1 MKNIINV
8 LFCAIFL
15 FWWLKMFFLC
25 FHIFFLQEGASF
37 DAYFAAVL
45 RTQYFWYLY
54 RSFYCKI
61 KTIKYMYICI
71 HLFSFHLFFICLKN
85 RCIYGKIKTNSSH
98 MCIYVMSVFGNTN
111 FQNFDNTFIC
121 EHVFINRW
129 YNNTL
134 ISHAYA

>member
-1 MKNIINV
+1 MFYFV
-8 LFCAIFL
+8 IFSL
-15 FWWLKMFFLC
+15 IWWLKMFFLC

-37 DAYFAAVL
+37 DAYFAAVW

-71 HLFSFHLFFICLKN
+71 HLFSFHLFFTCLKN

-98 MCIYVMSVFGNTN
+98 MWFLLRLYSEIPIFKNN
-111 FQNFDNTFIC
+111 DDTFIC

-129 YNNTL
+129 YPHFT
-134 ISHAYA
+134 

>member
-1 MKNIINV
+1 MFYFV
-8 LFCAIFL
+8 LFSFFL
-15 FWWLKMFFLC
+15 IWWLKMFFLC

-37 DAYFAAVL
+37 DAYFAAVW

-98 MCIYVMSVFGNTN
+98 MCILVMSVFENTN
-111 FQNFDNTFIC
+111 FQKYWRYIHLWTCIYKQVIPSF
-121 EHVFINRW
+121 H
-129 YNNTL
+129 
-134 ISHAYA
+134 ISTMPF